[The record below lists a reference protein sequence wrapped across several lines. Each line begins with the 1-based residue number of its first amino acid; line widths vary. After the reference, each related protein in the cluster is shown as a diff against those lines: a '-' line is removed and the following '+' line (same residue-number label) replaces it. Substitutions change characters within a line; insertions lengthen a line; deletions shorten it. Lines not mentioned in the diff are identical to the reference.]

1 MNTKNEDTQPFDI
14 SIEEL
19 ERMLDLAAA
28 KQAEADARKAEA
40 DAKEAKREERR
51 TARQAK
57 AREDFQRARE
67 AEAESLRGR
76 AIIEWMCTEPE

>member
-28 KQAEADARKAEA
+28 KQAEA